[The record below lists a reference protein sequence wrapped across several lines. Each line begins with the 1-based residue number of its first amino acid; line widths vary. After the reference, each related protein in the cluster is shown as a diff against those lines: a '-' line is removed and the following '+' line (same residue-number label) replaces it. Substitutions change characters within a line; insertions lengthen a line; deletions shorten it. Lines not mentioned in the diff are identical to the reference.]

1 MTLPFVL
8 FGFSADLKDEEA
20 VKKLTIK
27 PGTKSKLPKP
37 VQELVGMIF
46 DVESMK
52 KALVEYEV
60 GAEPGG
66 FSHPCLPGIT
76 LSCGASSGLYRA
88 GPGPRPPLPSL
99 SCFCVT

>member
-1 MTLPFVL
+1 MSSS
-8 FGFSADLKDEEA
+8 GFPAILKDEEA
-20 VKKLTIK
+20 VKKLTVK

-60 GAEPGG
+60 GTAAG
-66 FSHPCLPGIT
+66 SAHL
-76 LSCGASSGLYRA
+76 LSLASS
-88 GPGPRPPLPSL
+88 PLLFFL
-99 SCFCVT
+99 S

>member
-1 MTLPFVL
+1 M
-8 FGFSADLKDEEA
+8 
-20 VKKLTIK
+20 KKLTVK

-60 GAEPGG
+60 GVSAWAEPAG
-66 FSHPCLPGIT
+66 FS
-76 LSCGASSGLYRA
+76 AVVF
-88 GPGPRPPLPSL
+88 SL
-99 SCFCVT
+99 

>member
-1 MTLPFVL
+1 MTPPFVF

-60 GAEPGG
+60 GAEPGE
-66 FSHPCLPGIT
+66 FSC
-76 LSCGASSGLYRA
+76 
-88 GPGPRPPLPSL
+88 SL
-99 SCFCVT
+99 SALLARHHVLWSIQCTI

>member
-1 MTLPFVL
+1 MTQPFVL
-8 FGFSADLKDEEA
+8 FRVPAILKDEEA
-20 VKKLTIK
+20 VKKLTVK

-60 GAEPGG
+60 GAAAG
-66 FSHPCLPGIT
+66 SAHL
-76 LSCGASSGLYRA
+76 LASS
-88 GPGPRPPLPSL
+88 PLLFFL
-99 SCFCVT
+99 S

>member
-1 MTLPFVL
+1 MTAQPLSSFWFPT
-8 FGFSADLKDEEA
+8 SLKDEEA
-20 VKKLTIK
+20 VKKLTVK

-60 GAEPGG
+60 GAEAVCSARLLSTATLPPN
-66 FSHPCLPGIT
+66 SCLPRHSV
-76 LSCGASSGLYRA
+76 LQNM
-88 GPGPRPPLPSL
+88 
-99 SCFCVT
+99 

>member
-1 MTLPFVL
+1 M
-8 FGFSADLKDEEA
+8 SAFRFLASLKDEEA
-20 VKKLTIK
+20 VKKLTVK

-60 GAEPGG
+60 GVEAAL
-66 FSHPCLPGIT
+66 SARLLRASTLPIPVCPVT
-76 LSCGASSGLYRA
+76 LCCRTCSVL
-88 GPGPRPPLPSL
+88 
-99 SCFCVT
+99 